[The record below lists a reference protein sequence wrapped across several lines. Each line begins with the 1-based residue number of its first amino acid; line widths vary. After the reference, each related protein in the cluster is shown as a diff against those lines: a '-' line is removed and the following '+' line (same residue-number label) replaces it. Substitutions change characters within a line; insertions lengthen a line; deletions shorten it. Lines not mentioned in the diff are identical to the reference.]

1 MKTKLSDLYV
11 LQMGKTPSRNV
22 PEFWQDGT
30 FQWASVADLGEE
42 GKYLTKTRERITEV
56 AVIQSKMKKVPADT
70 VIMSFKLSLGKV
82 AITSRPVFT
91 NEAIMAFIPKDEQA
105 PIAEYLFYQLQCHDW
120 EKESANRA
128 VMGTTLNKASLS
140 KVEILVPPKREQRAV
155 VARISL
161 LDAQISNCKTILN
174 KLSELVKSRFIE
186 MFGNPLYSADT
197 MPLSEVG
204 YIGTGSTPSTKEA
217 AYYSP
222 EGLPFIKPGDLPE
235 DSISLICDSET
246 HLSDKGGDVARVF
259 PVGTVL
265 VTCIG
270 TIGKVGISSR
280 KGACNQQ
287 INYVIPYDDVD
298 CVYLA
303 YCLLMCKTKLF
314 EMANA
319 PVVPIVNKT
328 QFSSLKIPVP
338 NLALQREFSVFVAQV
353 DKLRFDVQQQIEKL
367 ETLKKSLMQEY
378 FG

>member
-1 MKTKLSDLYV
+1 
-11 LQMGKTPSRNV
+11 
-22 PEFWQDGT
+22 
-30 FQWASVADLGEE
+30 
-42 GKYLTKTRERITEV
+42 
-56 AVIQSKMKKVPADT
+56 
-70 VIMSFKLSLGKV
+70 
-82 AITSRPVFT
+82 
-91 NEAIMAFIPKDEQA
+91 
-105 PIAEYLFYQLQCHDW
+105 
-120 EKESANRA
+120 
-128 VMGTTLNKASLS
+128 
-140 KVEILVPPKREQRAV
+140 
-155 VARISL
+155 
-161 LDAQISNCKTILN
+161 
-174 KLSELVKSRFIE
+174 

-197 MPLSEVG
+197 TPLSEVG

-338 NLALQREFSVFVAQV
+338 NLALQREFSVFVAQI
-353 DKLRFDVQQQIEKL
+353 DKLRFDAL
-367 ETLKKSLMQEY
+367 SLKESPLLIIYQKVRKSSI
-378 FG
+378 

>member
-1 MKTKLSDLYV
+1 MKRVTLGSLGKLQV
-11 LQMGKTPSRNV
+11 GGTPSRSHDEYFGGDIPWVSTVALGNAAV
-22 PEFWQDGT
+22 G
-30 FQWASVADLGEE
+30 ASETVS
-42 GKYLTKTRERITEV
+42 YLTDEGVKNSTAKI
-56 AVIQSKMKKVPADT
+56 VPAESLLIGIRVGVGKCSVTTCPMCTNQDIVALSEINEEVDPFFLKYVVDSYADWFNKT
-70 VIMSFKLSLGKV
+70 KRGATILGVTSKEVSKLSIPLPSLIEQHRVVDTFAK
-82 AITSRPVFT
+82 IDSSINESRKL
-91 NEAIMAFIPKDEQA
+91 AKKIDELA
-105 PIAEYLFYQLQCHDW
+105 
-120 EKESANRA
+120 
-128 VMGTTLNKASLS
+128 
-140 KVEILVPPKREQRAV
+140 
-155 VARISL
+155 
-161 LDAQISNCKTILN
+161 
-174 KLSELVKSRFIE
+174 KSRFIE

-197 MPLSEVG
+197 TPLSEVG

-287 INYVIPYDDVD
+287 INYVISYDDVD

-338 NLALQREFSVFVAQV
+338 NLALQREFSVFVAQI
-353 DKLRFDVQQQIEKL
+353 DKLRFDAL
-367 ETLKKSLMQEY
+367 SLKESPLLIIYQKVRKSSI
-378 FG
+378 

>member
-1 MKTKLSDLYV
+1 MKARLSSLISRANTERCGSRHYPVLSMTMHDGLV
-11 LQMGKTPSRNV
+11 LQSDRFKKEIASKNKSQYKVVRRGQLVVGFPIDEGVLATQEVTDRGIVSPAYDIWDIEQSLVLPKYLELSLRSEKAIEYYRAKLKGTTARRRSIRKDDFLSMSINV
-22 PEFWQDGT
+22 PGIDQQRFALDRMKAVDELLSGCR
-30 FQWASVADLGEE
+30 FQLD
-42 GKYLTKTRERITEV
+42 
-56 AVIQSKMKKVPADT
+56 
-70 VIMSFKLSLGKV
+70 KL
-82 AITSRPVFT
+82 
-91 NEAIMAFIPKDEQA
+91 D
-105 PIAEYLFYQLQCHDW
+105 D
-120 EKESANRA
+120 
-128 VMGTTLNKASLS
+128 
-140 KVEILVPPKREQRAV
+140 
-155 VARISL
+155 
-161 LDAQISNCKTILN
+161 
-174 KLSELVKSRFIE
+174 LVKSRFIE
-186 MFGNPLYSADT
+186 MFGDPLYSADT
-197 MPLSEVG
+197 RPLSEVG

-235 DSISLICDSET
+235 DSISLIYDSET
-246 HLSDKGGDVARVF
+246 HLSVKGGDVARVF

-270 TIGKVGISSR
+270 TLGKVGISSR

-338 NLALQREFSVFVAQV
+338 NLALQREFSVFVAQI